1 MDEPSI
7 AELMG
12 QMHRHAV
19 TAPIAEIALF
29 MQELLSRQLV
39 AKIAGVNGKSVTRWA
54 TGEITEIREPVTEQ
68 CLRASYE
75 IAQLLL
81 GSDSPQTV
89 RAWFIGL
96 NPNLHDISPVDAIA
110 DGNLKD
116 VLAAARAFA
125 MSGQ

>member
-7 AELMG
+7 AELME

-39 AKIAGVNGKSVTRWA
+39 ARIAGVNGKSVTRWA
-54 TGEITEIREPVTEQ
+54 SGEITEIREPATEQ
-68 CLRASYE
+68 RLRASYE

-96 NPNLHDISPVDAIA
+96 NPNLDDHSPVEVIA
-110 DGNLKD
+110 DGDLKR
-116 VLAAARAFA
+116 VLSAARSFA
-125 MSGQ
+125 LSG